1 MKIKLIAL
9 GQKMPSW
16 VEAGFNEYKKR
27 LQSDIDFQLC
37 ECPIAKRTKTGNITT
52 WLNQEGQ
59 IILRELSDS
68 DYMVVLDA
76 QGKLH
81 STESLAQRLEHWKLL
96 GQRIAIIIGGP
107 DGIEQSIKSKANES
121 ISLSKM
127 TFPHPLVR
135 IMITEQIYR
144 AMCILK
150 GHPYH
155 K

>member
-9 GQKMPSW
+9 GQRMPGW
-16 VEAGFNEYKKR
+16 VEVGVSEFKKR
-27 LQSDIDFQLC
+27 LQGDIDYKVC
-37 ECPIAKRTKTGNITT
+37 ECPIAKRTKTGNIKT
-52 WLNQEGQ
+52 WLNQESQ
-59 IILRELSDS
+59 IISQELSQS
-68 DYMVVLDA
+68 DYIVVLDS

-81 STESLAQRLEHWKLL
+81 STESLAARLDHWKLL
-96 GQRIAIIIGGP
+96 GQRVAIIIGGP
-107 DGIEQSIKSKANES
+107 DGIDQSIKNKANES